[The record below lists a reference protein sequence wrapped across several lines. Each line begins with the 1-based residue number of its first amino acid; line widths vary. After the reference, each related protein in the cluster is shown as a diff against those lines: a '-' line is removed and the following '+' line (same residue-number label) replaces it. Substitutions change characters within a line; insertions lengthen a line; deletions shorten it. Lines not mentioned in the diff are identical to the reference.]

1 MKWSNRQFGEFE
13 YLPEQMLN
21 FPEGLIGFEQLKKFI
36 LINDED
42 SQPFLWLVSLED
54 ANVCFPVIV
63 PHAFVA
69 EYDKEVHKKTEESI
83 LAIVSLREKMED
95 STVNLR
101 SPIIIG
107 DMIGHQVVL
116 ENDSYPFQYPFL
128 TSPSL
133 AEKG

>member
-1 MKWSNRQFGEFE
+1 MKWSNKQFGEFE
-13 YLPEQMLN
+13 YLPEHVLM
-21 FPEGLIGFEQLKKFI
+21 FPDGLIGFEQLQKYI

-54 ANVCFPVIV
+54 ADVSFPVIA

-69 EYDKEVHKKTEESI
+69 DYDKELHKKPEETI
-83 LAIVSLREKMED
+83 LTIVSLREKMED

-101 SPIIIG
+101 SPIIIAQS
-107 DMIGHQVVL
+107 IGRQVVL
-116 ENDSYPFQYPFL
+116 ENDAYPFQHRFL
-128 TSPSL
+128 SSASI

>member
-13 YLPEQMLN
+13 YLPEHILT
-21 FPEGLIGFEQLKKFI
+21 FPEGLIGFEQFQKYI

-54 ANVCFPVIV
+54 ANVNFPVIA
-63 PHAFVA
+63 PHAFVV
-69 EYDKEVHKKTEESI
+69 EYDKEVHKKPEETI
-83 LAIVSLREKMED
+83 LTVVSLREKLED

-101 SPIIIG
+101 SPIIIAKS
-107 DMIGHQVVL
+107 IGRQVVL
-116 ENDSYPFQYPFL
+116 ENDVYPFQYPFL
-128 TSPSL
+128 TSAST